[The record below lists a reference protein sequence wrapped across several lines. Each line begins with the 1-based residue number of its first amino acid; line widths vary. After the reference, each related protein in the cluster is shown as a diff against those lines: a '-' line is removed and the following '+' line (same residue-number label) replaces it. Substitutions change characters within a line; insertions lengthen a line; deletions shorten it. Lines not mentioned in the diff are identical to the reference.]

1 MNRAFIQL
9 LWITAA
15 WAVVFPLQAQGPGF
29 SLSAGGNYTLV
40 QAPNTLT
47 QISFSQFANGRF
59 KTYQVLAEQQFTFQ
73 QRPGA
78 LLSAGVQWRLTPSI
92 LIGTG
97 IGVQYT
103 AFALEP
109 QFLGYR
115 PVPGGSDTLFL
126 PATTTQPTCDEVIF
140 PDNFNPHTDPRFHH
154 QMLHLM
160 LPLELRLRPGKG
172 QLEVA
177 AGLWGALPAWTSVS
191 KEVVSIARQ
200 YRNNAAGQT
209 LLDCV
214 YSKGIVRDNSSDG
227 FRNAMWG
234 LRGEVNYRFTPA
246 LSVFAGYQYALSN
259 VYDTQTKPDLPGR
272 SIEGIFPRV
281 QVLQL
286 GARLLWETASSGAPQ
301 AEPDPLPKRLNK
313 ATHKQMFKKKKKTA
327 WRKKKAGR

>member
-1 MNRAFIQL
+1 MNNTLIKC
-9 LWITAA
+9 LWIVAA
-15 WAVVFPLQAQGPGF
+15 WAVSSPLQAQGPGF
-29 SLSAGGNYTLV
+29 SLSAGGNYTLI

-47 QISFSQFANGRF
+47 QIPFSQFVNGKF
-59 KTYQVLAEQQFTFQ
+59 KTYQVLAEQEFTFQ
-73 QRPGA
+73 QQPGA
-78 LLSAGVQWRLTPSI
+78 HLALGVQWRLTPSI

-97 IGVQYT
+97 IGLQYA

-126 PATTTQPTCDEVIF
+126 PATTIQPTCDEIIF
-140 PDNFNPHTDPRFHH
+140 PDNFNPHTDPRFRH
-154 QMLHLM
+154 QMLHLT

-172 QLEVA
+172 QVEVA

-191 KEVVSIARQ
+191 KEVINIERR

-214 YSKGIVRDNSSDG
+214 YSKGIARDNSSDG
-227 FRNAMWG
+227 FRNMMWG

-246 LSVFAGYQYALSN
+246 FSLFAGYQYALSN
-259 VYDTQTKPDLPGR
+259 VYDSNTKPDLPGR
-272 SIEGIFPRV
+272 SIEGISPRM

-286 GARLLWETASSGAPQ
+286 GARLLWEEVSSKAPKV
-301 AEPDPLPKRLNK
+301 EPDPLPKHLNK
-313 ATHKQMFKKKKKTA
+313 ATHQQMFKKKKKNA
-327 WRKKKAGR
+327 WRKKKARR